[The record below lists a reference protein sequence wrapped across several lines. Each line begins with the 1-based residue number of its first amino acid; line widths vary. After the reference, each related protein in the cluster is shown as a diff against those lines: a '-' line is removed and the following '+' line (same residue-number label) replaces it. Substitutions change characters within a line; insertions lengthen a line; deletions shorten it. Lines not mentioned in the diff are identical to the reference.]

1 MERRDFLKLAGVSV
15 VGSTLMSGLAPGRV
29 LAGEP
34 GEMRVPGIHLFSK
47 CLQFLDYHQLASTA
61 AALGLNG
68 LDLTV
73 RPRGHVEPE
82 NFERDLPAAI
92 KAIIEAGISCE
103 MMVTNIVSTQ
113 NQRDFDLLAM
123 AHSLGVKSYRLGGLR
138 FDPDVSQMESV
149 ERYKLQLASLAEWNR
164 EIGITGMYQNHSGEG
179 HFGASIWDIYLASKD
194 LNPDELGIQ
203 FDVRH
208 ATTEGGRNWPDS
220 YRLLKPQIRAL
231 AFKDFKWAEVNG
243 KWRLVNTPIGEGM
256 IDFNRYFHMLK
267 DAGMNYPVSLHCEYD
282 LGGAEKGKKDPTMPK
297 EEILAAIKQDVDTV
311 KRLWDT
317 A

>member
-103 MMVTNIVSTQ
+103 MMVTNIVGTQ
-113 NQRDFDLLAM
+113 NQRDYDLLAL

>member
-1 MERRDFLKLAGVSV
+1 MERREFLKLAGAGIA
-15 VGSTLMSGLAPGRV
+15 GSPLLSGIAPGNV
-29 LAGEP
+29 LAGEAKS
-34 GEMRVPGIHLFSK
+34 MRVPGIHLFSK
-47 CLQFLDYHQLASTA
+47 CLQFLDYQELAATA
-61 AALGLNG
+61 ATLGLQG
-68 LDLTV
+68 FDLTV
-73 RPRGHVEPE
+73 RPRGHVEPK

-92 KAIIEAGISCE
+92 KAMKEAGTSCE
-103 MMVTNIVSTQ
+103 MMVTSIVSTE
-113 NQRDFDLLAM
+113 NQRDYDLLAL
-123 AHSLGVKSYRLGGLR
+123 ARSLGIKSYRLGGLR
-138 FDPDVSQMESV
+138 FNPDVSAMESV

-179 HFGASIWDIYLASKD
+179 HFGASVWDIYLASKD